1 VFAMKSCRQ
10 WKPFV
15 FGAMVV
21 LSSFSLANAENWT
34 SFQGTSELGS
44 RAQSLEK
51 PFGAGWRVL
60 YRTPTPGYGQSSP
73 VVYDGNVYL
82 TSIEGPQK
90 EKGRIIALD
99 LATGQQKWEH
109 LFDTASGVTNSNIVS
124 RAAPTPA
131 VDRAGVIALFESGD
145 VIALD
150 HAGKVRW
157 TRNLITE
164 YGPIKTNH
172 GIAASVEQQD
182 DRVFVWVERSEDP
195 YVLAL
200 NKTDGTNI
208 WKSPGVGATSWASPH
223 LVEVAKDE
231 YHLVLSGSGKLMG
244 LDPATGEQRWMTD
257 NVKGN
262 TSPTPFPLGNGQIL
276 VGATGGRGESSGGG
290 ASGKP
295 SDFNGVVQ
303 ISKDESGAWSAAYS
317 WRSTRSTSSFGSPI
331 VHGDCAYFVSA
342 RGDAFCHDAKTG
354 KEHWMKSIGETIWA
368 TPIGCGDGVI
378 FVGKGGHVTIIAAG
392 DKFEKLAEYDLFP
405 KKESPAEAPA
415 TGEKAAGEK
424 SAATDKPA
432 GEKSAS
438 GNSASGEKTAPPQG
452 GPGRGPP
459 YDDPGPVAYAV
470 VRVGDLLLV
479 REGDAL
485 TCISVAAQ

>member
-1 VFAMKSCRQ
+1 MKCQRSWKRVLFIATVALGFA
-10 WKPFV
+10 
-15 FGAMVV
+15 
-21 LSSFSLANAENWT
+21 SLALAENWT
-34 SFQGTSELGS
+34 SFQGTAELGS
-44 RAQSLEK
+44 RSQSEK

-73 VVYDGNVYL
+73 VVYGGNVYL
-82 TSIEGPQK
+82 TSIEGPRK
-90 EKGRIIALD
+90 EKGRVIALD
-99 LATGQQKWEH
+99 LATGQQKWEY
-109 LFDTASGVTNSNIVS
+109 LFDTASGVENSNIVS

-131 VDRAGVIALFESGD
+131 VDGAGVIALFESGD

-150 HAGKVRW
+150 HAGKLRW
-157 TRNLITE
+157 KRNLIAE
-164 YGPIKTNH
+164 YGEIKTNH

-200 NKTDGTNI
+200 KKADGTNI

-223 LVEVAKDE
+223 LVEVAKGE
-231 YHLVLSGSGKLMG
+231 FHLVLSGSGKLAG
-244 LDPATGEQRWMTD
+244 LDPATGEHRWMTD

-276 VGATGGRGESSGGG
+276 VGATAGRGEAGG

-303 ISKDESGAWSAAYS
+303 ISKDESGAWSASYA
-317 WRSTRSTSSFGSPI
+317 WRSARSTSSFGSPI
-331 VHGDCAYFVSA
+331 VHGNCAYFVSA
-342 RGDAFCHDAKTG
+342 RGDAFCHDAQTG

-378 FVGKGGHVTIIAAG
+378 FVGKSGHVTIIAAG
-392 DKFEKLAEYDLFP
+392 DKFQKLAEYDLFP
-405 KKESPAEAPA
+405 KKEAPAEQPA
-415 TGEKAAGEK
+415 AGEKAAGEK
-424 SAATDKPA
+424 SA
-432 GEKSAS
+432 GEKSGEKSS
-438 GNSASGEKTAPPQG
+438 GQSASGEKTAPAQG

-459 YDDPGPVAYAV
+459 YDNPGPVAYAV
-470 VRVGDLLLV
+470 VRVGELLLV

-485 TCISVAAQ
+485 TCISVAAP